1 MGFPIGGSSREF
13 TYFYLQTHYS
23 NPSATSGKN
32 RLNFIEQV
40 IFYFLGLTD
49 STSVTFVTTTNYRSI
64 EIGMFTVGLQAIPEA
79 IVVPPAQTTYSLSMT
94 CQSDC
99 MNVIFLFF
107 LTVLLNFL
115 L

>member
-23 NPSATSGKN
+23 NPSVTSGKCN
-32 RLNFIEQV
+32 KNLFELKLV
-40 IFYFLGLTD
+40 FFLGLTD
-49 STSVTFVTTTNYRSI
+49 ATSVTFVTTTNYRSI
-64 EIGMFTVGLQAIPEA
+64 EIGMFTVGLQANPEA

-99 MNVIFLFF
+99 MNVILLFF
-107 LTVLLNFL
+107 SSC
-115 L
+115 